1 MGQAKTSLWVL
12 AGPALAVLTGL
23 LVAQSGQPQNS
34 AIAAA
39 ITAWC
44 VLWWLTEAVPIPVTS
59 LLPIAAFP
67 LLNVLSPQ
75 QIAQAYG
82 SPLVLLMLGGCLLS
96 VAMTST
102 GAHRRVALL
111 MVKMVG
117 AEHPRHLVWGFML
130 AAAFLSMWI
139 SNTATA
145 LVLLPIAVAAVQD
158 SGDEGLATALFLGI
172 AYACSIGGMATPIGT
187 PPNLVFMQVYQ
198 QQTGT
203 EVGFLQWMLWALP
216 AVIVLLPLAGWM
228 LTRHLQGTIDAPD
241 IQLGPWRSEERRV
254 LWVFGFTALAWM
266 TRTDPWGGWKSW
278 FDLPWANDASVALI
292 AVVLLFAL
300 PKAKGESERL
310 LSWQATRDVP
320 WGVMLLFAGGLSIA
334 TAFNETGLSQ
344 LVAEQLASA
353 TALPPLLMVL
363 LVCLLVT
370 FLTEVTSNTASAS
383 LLLPILAAAAVVA
396 DIAPLALML
405 PAVLSAS
412 CAFMLPI
419 ATPPNAVVFSSGY
432 ISAADMA
439 KVGWRLNVLGAI
451 VITAV
456 MTIIGVV

>member
-1 MGQAKTSLWVL
+1 MGQAKTSLWVM
-12 AGPALAVLTGL
+12 AGPVLALLTGV
-23 LVAQSGQPQNS
+23 LVMQSGQPQDS
-34 AIAAA
+34 AITAA

-75 QIAQAYG
+75 QVAQAYG

-96 VAMTST
+96 LAMTST

-158 SGDEGLATALFLGI
+158 SGDESVATALFLGI

-203 EVGFLQWMLWALP
+203 DVGFLQWMMWAMP
-216 AVIVLLPLAGWM
+216 AVVVLLPLAAWV
-228 LTRHLQGTIDAPD
+228 LTRHLKGAIEAQD

-266 TRTDPWGGWKSW
+266 TRTDPWGGWKTW
-278 FDLPWANDASVALI
+278 LDLPWANDASVALL

-320 WGVMLLFAGGLSIA
+320 WGVMLLFAGGLAIA
-334 TAFNETGLSQ
+334 AAFKETGLSQ
-344 LVAEQLASA
+344 LVAEQLAGA
-353 TALPPLLMVL
+353 TTLPPLLMVL
-363 LVCLLVT
+363 LICLLVT

-419 ATPPNAVVFSSGY
+419 ATPPNAVVFSSGF

>member
-1 MGQAKTSLWVL
+1 MEQAKSAMWVL
-12 AGPALAVLTGL
+12 IGP
-23 LVAQSGQPQNS
+23 LVAGMMLLFMLNTGQSS
-34 AIAAA
+34 ASAVTAAV
-39 ITAWC
+39 TVWC
-44 VLWWLTEAVPIPVTS
+44 VIWWLTEAVPIPVTS
-59 LLPIAAFP
+59 LLPIAIFP
-67 LLNVLSPQ
+67 LLNVLSPT
-75 QIAQAYG
+75 QIAQSYG

-111 MVKMVG
+111 LVKVVG

-145 LVLLPIAVAAVQD
+145 LVLLPIAVAAVQG
-158 SGDEGLATALFLGI
+158 SGDQKLATALFLGI

-203 EVGFLQWMLWALP
+203 EVGFLQWMAWSLP
-216 AVIVLLPLAGWM
+216 VVLVLLPLAAWL
-228 LTRHLQGTIDAPD
+228 LTRHLKGTVEAPE
-241 IQLGPWRSEERRV
+241 IALGPWRSEERRV
-254 LWVFGFTALAWM
+254 LWVFALTALAWM
-266 TRTDPWGGWKSW
+266 TRTDPWGGWKTW
-278 FDLPWANDASVALI
+278 LDLPWANDASVALL
-292 AVVLLFAL
+292 AVVLLFSL

-310 LSWQATRDVP
+310 LSWQDTRDVP

-334 TAFNETGLSQ
+334 TAFKETGISQ
-344 LVAEQLASA
+344 WAAEQLAGA
-353 TALPPLLMVL
+353 TDLPPLLMVL
-363 LVCLLVT
+363 VVALMVT

-383 LLLPILAAAAVVA
+383 LLLPILAATAVVA
-396 DIAPLALML
+396 DIAPISLML

-432 ISAADMA
+432 ISASDMA

-451 VITAV
+451 VITAM
-456 MTIIGVV
+456 MTILGIV

>member
-1 MGQAKTSLWVL
+1 MGQTNTSIWIM
-12 AGPALAVLTGL
+12 AGPLLAMSVGL
-23 LVAQSGQPQNS
+23 LMWQSGQSHAS

-39 ITAWC
+39 VTAWC
-44 VLWWLTEAVPIPVTS
+44 VLWWLTEAVPIAVTS
-59 LLPIAAFP
+59 LLPIALFP

-75 QIAQAYG
+75 QVAQAYG

-102 GAHRRVALL
+102 GAHRRVALML
-111 MVKMVG
+111 VQAVG

-158 SGDEGLATALFLGI
+158 SNDKGLATALFLGI

-187 PPNLVFMQVYQ
+187 PPNLVFLQVYQ
-198 QQTGT
+198 QQTGN
-203 EVGFLQWMLWALP
+203 EIGFLQWMMWSMPVVL
-216 AVIVLLPLAGWM
+216 ILLPLAAWL
-228 LTRHLQGTIDAPD
+228 LTRRLGGKIDVPQVA
-241 IQLGPWRSEERRV
+241 LGPWRSEERRV
-254 LWVFGFTALAWM
+254 LWVFAFTAIAWM
-266 TRTDPWGGWKSW
+266 TRTDPWGGWKGW
-278 FDLPWANDASVALI
+278 FDLPWANDASVALL
-292 AVVLLFAL
+292 AVVLLFSL
-300 PKAKGESERL
+300 PKARGNSERL
-310 LSWQATRDVP
+310 LTWQATRDVP
-320 WGVMLLFAGGLSIA
+320 WSVMLLFAGGLSIA
-334 TAFNETGLSQ
+334 TAFQETGLSQ
-344 LVAEQLASA
+344 WVAEQLAA
-353 TALPPLLMVL
+353 GTTLPPVLMVL
-363 LVCLLVT
+363 MVCLLVT
-370 FLTEVTSNTASAS
+370 FLTEVTSNTASSS
-383 LLLPILAAAAVVA
+383 LLLPILAATAVVA
-396 DIAPLALML
+396 DIAPISLML

-432 ISAADMA
+432 ISTADMA

-451 VITAV
+451 VITAA